1 VKKTVF
7 GQEETVGKETFFGE
21 PAEKCGRIK
30 FI

>member
-21 PAEKCGRIK
+21 PAENAAE
-30 FI
+30 